1 MSTINNSRSWSYK
14 VHRDVKIVFDVFVE
28 TLQGGTPGQAY
39 VVNYER
45 GPKEHGHSEPVS
57 ASADGSV
64 HFKYSSSFVST
75 MQRKNDTSYKRK
87 EFRLWVTEHPSGYI
101 VSDLIYDLAGP
112 IENEVF
118 PNKKLMVKSPNGESK
133 LLFCITGINEDDYIH
148 LMSDKGRPSGTFQ
161 RSQSAASPEA
171 TDTRP
176 LKAAATQPEDL
187 LEDDEEDDERD
198 RNQQASSVNARAA
211 QKRQPTKEDQSKQQT
226 NAGQAVRTV
235 ANLHDDEDDDDDLE
249 FMVDGAVAQVSGRR
263 GGNTPTAQN
272 TPKGNHRSESPAPRA
287 AITAEQSSSAVG
299 TTKSTAPPQSRPPAN
314 PAPEAAATPSES
326 PQGTTSTAA
335 PSQSAVGRS
344 ISPSVVAPPPRED
357 SPIEPQ
363 VRPAQVHLRS
373 SADYVRSDTRQDAAV
388 RSSTPVAESL
398 ESVAVPQVY
407 QRTDASKSRHAPVPS
422 NTLSTTSS
430 SRADVSPINES
441 LSRFI
446 NDAPRSVS
454 VATTVATSRNEKEVE
469 KYLSEINAA
478 VIAMANDT
486 MALPSASDSVSTQL
500 PASASTGLHT
510 FNVAG
515 ASKTASS
522 IPRAAL
528 LALHCLGY
536 WSGLR
541 RVIFLHDFISMLF
554 VDVVPHTRHAAQWMN
569 VLLHVLFH
577 TLTQGGDDVDNYY
590 EPLSEDDAVQ
600 MSDDLTQCILDAE
613 ECGFGSRNR
622 FMCRGSRDDR
632 LFHLVARDGGNEE
645 ASVPGAQVP
654 PMHPGASIIL
664 TIGIDEAL
672 RRLSL
677 AASSAA
683 VADIERFCY
692 PPPVPPTRH
701 TGNGYHYSG
710 PVDGSVSGFNTPFG
724 VGGGGPDHVTEDA
737 AFSVVLNALNR
748 LFLGLHGVTKSQPG
762 GASALLR
769 LTAAE
774 LFKIIFRNINNT
786 LLNNIVTKDRSGK
799 LKSRVRTI
807 DDAMN
812 LKLALSL
819 FEAWLQEHQLFIA
832 ARAELLGCRQV
843 CDLIIL
849 HKRLLMNI
857 ELSDEVTSTLTPE
870 MVVFLL
876 EQYQPSAK
884 ETPLDTVPV
893 DVINAFKREVEE
905 RSRVASRSSKK
916 PHSNALAG
924 APTPLPTRSL
934 ATFPFLDFVSSL
946 IPFQEDEEA
955 SSQKRRSLRYSIA
968 AASKVKGEDNGATAS
983 SSLSFQPRALA
994 KAEQRTLDWDQSDN
1008 RLTYLR
1014 NREAFLG
1021 VSTTHDP
1028 DGKKLTEDEA
1038 RDAQARL
1045 GLRVVALSVAEEDVI
1060 RRMVV

>member
-1 MSTINNSRSWSYK
+1 M
-14 VHRDVKIVFDVFVE
+14 
-28 TLQGGTPGQAY
+28 A
-39 VVNYER
+39 
-45 GPKEHGHSEPVS
+45 
-57 ASADGSV
+57 
-64 HFKYSSSFVST
+64 
-75 MQRKNDTSYKRK
+75 
-87 EFRLWVTEHPSGYI
+87 
-101 VSDLIYDLAGP
+101 
-112 IENEVF
+112 
-118 PNKKLMVKSPNGESK
+118 
-133 LLFCITGINEDDYIH
+133 
-148 LMSDKGRPSGTFQ
+148 
-161 RSQSAASPEA
+161 
-171 TDTRP
+171 
-176 LKAAATQPEDL
+176 
-187 LEDDEEDDERD
+187 
-198 RNQQASSVNARAA
+198 
-211 QKRQPTKEDQSKQQT
+211 
-226 NAGQAVRTV
+226 
-235 ANLHDDEDDDDDLE
+235 
-249 FMVDGAVAQVSGRR
+249 
-263 GGNTPTAQN
+263 
-272 TPKGNHRSESPAPRA
+272 
-287 AITAEQSSSAVG
+287 
-299 TTKSTAPPQSRPPAN
+299 
-314 PAPEAAATPSES
+314 
-326 PQGTTSTAA
+326 
-335 PSQSAVGRS
+335 
-344 ISPSVVAPPPRED
+344 
-357 SPIEPQ
+357 
-363 VRPAQVHLRS
+363 
-373 SADYVRSDTRQDAAV
+373 
-388 RSSTPVAESL
+388 
-398 ESVAVPQVY
+398 
-407 QRTDASKSRHAPVPS
+407 S
-422 NTLSTTSS
+422 NTLSNSS

-441 LSRFI
+441 ISRFI
-446 NDAPRSVS
+446 HEVPRSVS

-478 VIAMANDT
+478 VIAMSNDMST
-486 MALPSASDSVSTQL
+486 LSDSGTSTQQL
-500 PASASTGLHT
+500 AASTSTGLHT

-515 ASKTASS
+515 ATKTASS

-541 RVIFLHDFISMLF
+541 RIIFLHDFISMLF
-554 VDVVPHTRHAAQWMN
+554 VDVIPHTRHAAQWMN

-577 TLTQGGDDVDNYY
+577 ALTQQGDDVDEFYD
-590 EPLSEDDAVQ
+590 PLSEDDAVQ
-600 MSDDLTQCILDAE
+600 LSDDLTQCILDAE

-632 LFHLVARDGGNEE
+632 LFHLVTRDGSIDEVSGQ
-645 ASVPGAQVP
+645 GGQVP
-654 PMHPGASIIL
+654 PMHPSASIVL

-692 PPPVPPTRH
+692 PPPAPPTRH

-710 PVDGSVSGFNTPFG
+710 PVDGSVSGFSTPFG

-748 LFLGLHGVTKSQPG
+748 LFLGLHGVTKAQPS

-799 LKSRVRTI
+799 LKSRVRTVE
-807 DDAMN
+807 DAMN
-812 LKLALSL
+812 LKLALSM

-832 ARAELLGCRQV
+832 ARSELLGCRQV
-843 CDLIIL
+843 CDLMIL

-857 ELSDEVTSTLTPE
+857 ELSNEVTSTLTPE

-876 EQYQPSAK
+876 EQYQPNSK
-884 ETPLDTVPV
+884 ETPLDTVPA
-893 DVINAFKREVEE
+893 DVLNAYKREMEE

-924 APTPLPTRSL
+924 GPTPLPTRTL

-946 IPFQEDEEA
+946 IPFQDDEDTSA
-955 SSQKRRSLRYSIA
+955 QKRRSLRYSIA
-968 AASKVKGEDNGATAS
+968 AASKVKVEDIAATSSAS
-983 SSLSFQPRALA
+983 QPRALE
-994 KAEQRTLDWDQSDN
+994 KAEQRTLDWDHPDN

-1021 VSTTHDP
+1021 VSTTHDAE
-1028 DGKKLTEDEA
+1028 GKKLSEQES